1 MGRLLQ
7 IGFIWVGCAIAWVI
21 LGSTLVVRSG
31 ETSGALLEEVHALW
45 GPPLEIKPPTGNY
58 VVMVQKHQTTVT
70 RDAAGHETSTDV
82 MHDEPEARQIP
93 LEGTDVHARLRLT
106 QRQKG
111 LLWFPT
117 YEVELSGRYR
127 FVNDSGQMRRVD
139 FTFPLPGDHAIFD
152 GFSVLDDDGHPMEIK
167 VQAGAAAFSALM
179 KEGELRS
186 FHIALRSRGTSS
198 FSYALTGGTGEVR
211 DFRMVVDTDFAEV
224 DFPAGSLSPTQHGA
238 SPGAWRG
245 EWKFSRL
252 IAGMAIAVE
261 LPQRVNPGPLASRI
275 TFFAPVGLLFFF
287 FVIAVRAAAQGDKRR
302 TLHPLNYF
310 FLGCAFFAFH
320 LLFAYLVDH
329 LAIAPAL
336 AIASVVSTFLV
347 VSYARLFVG
356 WRFAILEMG
365 VAQLLYLVLFST
377 TFLWKGYT
385 GLSITLGAI
394 VTLFVMMQFTGRRT
408 EPTTEPTLQT
418 PA

>member
-7 IGFIWVGCAIAWVI
+7 IGFIWFGCAVAWVI

-31 ETSGALLEEVHALW
+31 ETSSALLDEVHALW
-45 GPPLEIKPPTGNY
+45 GPELTLRPPSGSYT
-58 VVMVQKHQTTVT
+58 VLVPKVERTVT
-70 RDAAGHETSTDV
+70 RDAAGKEIVLKTINE
-82 MHDEPEARQIP
+82 EPVARELP
-93 LEGTDVHARLRLT
+93 LEGSDLHTRLRMT

-127 FVNDSGQMRRVD
+127 FRNDTTEMRQIT
-139 FTFPLPGDHAIFD
+139 FAFPLPGEHAIFD
-152 GFSVLDDDGHPMEIK
+152 AFSVLDEDGRAMEIS
-167 VQAGAAAFSALM
+167 VSGGAARWTALLKPDESRAF
-179 KEGELRS
+179 
-186 FHIALRSRGTSS
+186 HVALRSRGTSR

-211 DFRMVVDTDFAEV
+211 DFRLVADTDFSAI
-224 DFPAGSLSPTQHGA
+224 DFPAGSISPTQHAVDG
-238 SPGAWRG
+238 SGWHG
-245 EWKFSRL
+245 EWKFTRL
-252 IAGMAIAVE
+252 IAGMSIAID

-287 FVIAVRAAAQGDKRR
+287 FVIAVRAAAQRR
-302 TLHPLNYF
+302 VIHPLNYF
-310 FLGCAFFAFH
+310 FFGCAFFAFH

-329 LAIAPAL
+329 LAIGPAL
-336 AIASVVSTFLV
+336 AVSSVASIFLV

-356 WRFAILEMG
+356 WRFAILELG

-377 TFLWKGYT
+377 TFLWRGYT
-385 GLSITLGAI
+385 GLSITIGAV

-408 EPTTEPTLQT
+408 LQS
-418 PA
+418 